1 MSDPARDAV
10 NPLYGFTQAL
20 FDTLEQAG
28 LRHVI
33 VCPGS
38 RSAPLA
44 AGAGS
49 ASRLRCWTLV
59 DERSAGFFA
68 LGLAR
73 ALRAPV
79 AVVCTSGTAVANLLP
94 AAVEAHHAR
103 IPLLLLTADRPPELR
118 DCGAGQTID
127 QVGLF
132 GTRARWF
139 HESLIPDASMQPDS
153 LIRHARS
160 LASRA
165 YATSRG
171 PIPGPVHINFPFREP
186 LEPVAWGEAWTAAE
200 PTQPNTPSL
209 RTGEPSVVSVPRSP
223 RNLED
228 SELDRLAQ
236 VARNKPRAWMICGP
250 MDADEEQARSIGE
263 LAATTGWPI
272 LADASSGLRFPMDGA
287 TPTVIRCADLL
298 LRDESFAS
306 TMAPDLVLRF
316 GDAPVSKAMRL
327 ALEASPPQEFWLVD
341 PADSWQDP
349 GRLATRILA
358 TDPATF
364 CKALTSRLR
373 EQPPMAREE
382 NWQAQWSA
390 AEKTARRVLTDRIDT
405 DPALAEARIA
415 RELVAQ
421 IPEGGCLVV
430 GNSMPVRDV
439 EAFAVEPGQNLRVL
453 ANRGAN
459 GIDGMTSTALGVA
472 AGHRGP
478 TALFCGDLTFLHDLG
493 GWWAAREA
501 GVSIVAVVANND
513 GGGIFSFLPIAEHDD
528 AVDFE
533 KFFRMPHGLDFE
545 HAARLFGIDF
555 HRTQSW
561 EDFRGSIQRAF
572 AAGDSLVIEVPLDR
586 DADVKRFREHVQAV
600 SSAVRAL
607 RLHS

>member
-49 ASRLRCWTLV
+49 ASLLRCWTLV

-200 PTQPNTPSL
+200 PTQPSAPFL
-209 RTGEPSVVSVPRSP
+209 RTAEPRRRIGTPLPEKSGRQRTRPARPGGSQHAARLDDLRAHGRRRRASALHRRTRSH
-223 RNLED
+223 
-228 SELDRLAQ
+228 DRLAHTRRCHLGTSLFEWTALRRRSFAAPTYCFATKVLQ
-236 VARNKPRAWMICGP
+236 APWLPIWCCDSETRRSAKPCASHSKPPPRK
-250 MDADEEQARSIGE
+250 
-263 LAATTGWPI
+263 
-272 LADASSGLRFPMDGA
+272 SSGWS
-287 TPTVIRCADLL
+287 I
-298 LRDESFAS
+298 
-306 TMAPDLVLRF
+306 
-316 GDAPVSKAMRL
+316 
-327 ALEASPPQEFWLVD
+327 PPIAGKTQ
-341 PADSWQDP
+341 

-364 CKALTSRLR
+364 CRALTSRLR

-390 AEKTARRVLTDRIDT
+390 AEQTARSVLTDRIDT

-439 EAFAVEPGQNLRVL
+439 EAFAVDPGQNLRVL

-472 AGHRGP
+472 AGHHGP

-561 EDFRGSIQRAF
+561 EDFRGSLQRGF
-572 AAGDSLVIEVPLDR
+572 RCRGQSGD
-586 DADVKRFREHVQAV
+586 
-600 SSAVRAL
+600 
-607 RLHS
+607 